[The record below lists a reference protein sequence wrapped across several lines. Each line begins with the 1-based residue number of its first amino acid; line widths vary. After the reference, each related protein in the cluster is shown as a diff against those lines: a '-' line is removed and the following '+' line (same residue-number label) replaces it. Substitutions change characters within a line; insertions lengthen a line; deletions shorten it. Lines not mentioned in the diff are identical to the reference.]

1 MCGRLTQAKMTTDSL
16 ICVSLRCLLGQSV
29 LGIVFHGM
37 DRSITTLNKE
47 KKLCRA
53 KIIIITNFLGMHFYK
68 CRKCIKTIPSSFK
81 NLSPEYLTF
90 RLLGAPPKILFDYHL
105 HFGSLSREHN

>member
-1 MCGRLTQAKMTTDSL
+1 MVTLVPGEKVEILVWLGKASINEQDMHVCGRRTQAKMTTDSF

-47 KKLCRA
+47 K
-53 KIIIITNFLGMHFYK
+53 TNFVG
-68 CRKCIKTIPSSFK
+68 RK
-81 NLSPEYLTF
+81 
-90 RLLGAPPKILFDYHL
+90 LL
-105 HFGSLSREHN
+105 